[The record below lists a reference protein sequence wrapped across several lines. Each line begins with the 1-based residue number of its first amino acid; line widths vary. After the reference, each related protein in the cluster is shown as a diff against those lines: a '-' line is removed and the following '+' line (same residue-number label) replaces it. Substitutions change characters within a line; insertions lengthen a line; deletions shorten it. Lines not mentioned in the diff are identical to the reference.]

1 MLFSAHPS
9 KRGTTLAELS
19 LLDSRRVQGVG
30 KRCPLLLL
38 LTKGKMRDE
47 SQGRS
52 SKALHLKEVVIHGH
66 VKGRERVGDE
76 EPSPEEGVTAV
87 SVQVH
92 ATSVMTSS
100 EMNKN
105 NSSVRATK
113 SSKSTEEDSSA
124 RIVVVK
130 NRKKRRPIQE
140 ELAST
145 GKTITKDLPS
155 KCSVTAWSGLVSM
168 KCAILIRAR

>member
-92 ATSVMTSS
+92 ATSVM
-100 EMNKN
+100 
-105 NSSVRATK
+105 VWL
-113 SSKSTEEDSSA
+113 
-124 RIVVVK
+124 VVVLETL
-130 NRKKRRPIQE
+130 N
-140 ELAST
+140 
-145 GKTITKDLPS
+145 KTRLTLP
-155 KCSVTAWSGLVSM
+155 M
-168 KCAILIRAR
+168 IRGNF

>member
-1 MLFSAHPS
+1 MFCELALPENEASPTLKCPQKAIPHQAVSIAKCSATKQALPNMID
-9 KRGTTLAELS
+9 AEVGKS
-19 LLDSRRVQGVG
+19 EVAKEVGGRKYVG

-92 ATSVMTSS
+92 ATSVM
-100 EMNKN
+100 
-105 NSSVRATK
+105 VWL
-113 SSKSTEEDSSA
+113 
-124 RIVVVK
+124 VVVLETL
-130 NRKKRRPIQE
+130 N
-140 ELAST
+140 
-145 GKTITKDLPS
+145 KTRLTLP
-155 KCSVTAWSGLVSM
+155 M
-168 KCAILIRAR
+168 IRGNF